1 MEFVI
6 ELLAKFLWD
15 LCKDA
20 IILFIITKVK
30 EWLHG
35 FFKSGTSQSAVSY
48 A

>member
-1 MEFVI
+1 MEFVL

-20 IILFIITKVK
+20 IMLFIITKVK

-35 FFKSGTSQSAVSY
+35 FFKSESSQDAASY
-48 A
+48 T